1 MQSFNQMRHRNYM
14 QDFKKMSTQNGR
26 PTSSNARQ
34 KGASGN
40 FFKVPASIP
49 AIEEPEQKRRWLRVL
64 LPLIAVILAAYPVFS
79 LVTSP
84 GLESNI
90 PVKPLVVRDPP
101 GASPLNPYQ
110 AFLLSAQS
118 LKNITPGAGSLV
130 APLADGGSVQ
140 FSLDRELQGR
150 VLEVMA
156 DNRVPYGAFV
166 ALEPK
171 TGRVLALAGY
181 SDRDRNWPER
191 SCYDLYPMASLFKI
205 IIAAAALEQKKL
217 GPNSMVLF
225 NGRSCSENPKAWF
238 VRPGKRNQQVDL
250 TTAMSKSMNP
260 VFGRLASEIVGRDD
274 MMSMAT
280 RFGFNQQL
288 FPGTPVQP
296 SRAAE
301 PQNDSQLKLMGACLG
316 RETKISP
323 LHAAAMM
330 AAIANDGVMMLP
342 VLADRITNGA
352 GDVLFCENS
361 LPVRRL
367 LDQETARQLAR
378 TLSLTV
384 PSGTSRKA
392 FHDRKGRPRLADINI
407 MAKTGSINGTSPD
420 GFYTWFAAYAPAENP
435 QIALVALVVNQG
447 KWKIKASQL
456 GEQALEAFFH

>member
-1 MQSFNQMRHRNYM
+1 MRDLKNLSTKKTFFLPFAARN
-14 QDFKKMSTQNGR
+14 
-26 PTSSNARQ
+26 
-34 KGASGN
+34 KGPSVNSYKFQTA
-40 FFKVPASIP
+40 IP
-49 AIEEPEQKRRWLRVL
+49 SIEEPEQKRRYLRVL
-64 LPLIAVILAAYPVFS
+64 LPVIAVVLASYPVFS
-79 LVTSP
+79 LVTSAGSETKSP
-84 GLESNI
+84 PI
-90 PVKPLVVRDPP
+90 PHVVHD
-101 GASPLNPYQ
+101 ASGTSLLNPYQ

-118 LKNITPGAGSLV
+118 LKNVAPTGTGPFV
-130 APLADGGSVQ
+130 APLTDGGSVQ
-140 FSLDRELQGR
+140 FSLDRELQDR
-150 VLEVMA
+150 VLKVMA
-156 DNRVPYGAFV
+156 ENRVPFGAFV

-191 SCYDLYPMASLFKI
+191 SCYELYPMASLFKI
-205 IIAAAALEQKKL
+205 IIAAAAMEQKKV
-217 GPNSMVLF
+217 GPDSMVLF
-225 NGRSCSENPKAWF
+225 NGRSCSENPKAWY

-260 VFGRLASEIVGRDD
+260 VFGRLASDIVGRDD
-274 MMSMAT
+274 MMTMAT

-288 FPGTPVQP
+288 FPGTPIQP
-296 SRAAE
+296 SRAVE
-301 PQNDSQLKLMGACLG
+301 PQNEAQLRLMGAGLG

-330 AAIANDGVMMLP
+330 AAIANDGVMMVP
-342 VLADRITNGA
+342 ILADRITNGA

-392 FHDRKGRPRLADINI
+392 FHDRNGRPRLAEINI
-407 MAKTGSINGTSPD
+407 MAKTGSINGTDPT
-420 GFYTWFAAYAPAENP
+420 GYYTWFAAYAPAENP

-456 GEQALEAFFH
+456 GEQALEVFFR

>member
-1 MQSFNQMRHRNYM
+1 M
-14 QDFKKMSTQNGR
+14 QDFKNLKLKKGVILPFAAKQSGS
-26 PTSSNARQ
+26 SSNSFR
-34 KGASGN
+34 
-40 FFKVPASIP
+40 VPTNIP
-49 AIEEPEQKRRWLRVL
+49 ALEEPEQKRRWLRVL
-64 LPLIAVILAAYPVFS
+64 LPLMAVILAAYPVFS

-84 GLESNI
+84 GLEHKA
-90 PVKPLVVRDPP
+90 PAAKPLVVHDPP
-101 GASPLNPYQ
+101 GSLPLNPYQ

-118 LKNITPGAGSLV
+118 LKNIAATGTGSMV
-130 APLADGGSVQ
+130 APLPDGGSIQ

-156 DNRVPYGAFV
+156 ENHLPYGAFV

-181 SDRDRNWPER
+181 SERDRNWPER

-205 IIAAAALEQKKL
+205 IIAAAALEQKKV
-217 GPNSMVLF
+217 GPDTVVLF

-274 MMSMAT
+274 MMSMAA

-301 PQNDSQLKLMGACLG
+301 PQNDSQLKLMGAGLG
-316 RETKISP
+316 RETKVSP

-342 VLADRITNGA
+342 ILADRITNGG

-367 LDQETARQLAR
+367 LDQETSRKLAR

-384 PSGTSRKA
+384 SSGTSRKA
-392 FHDRKGRPRLADINI
+392 FHDKKGRPKLAEINVA
-407 MAKTGSINGTSPD
+407 AKTGSINGTSPD
-420 GFYTWFAAYAPAENP
+420 GFYTWFAAYAPVENP
-435 QIALVALVVNQG
+435 QIAVVALVVNQG

-456 GEQALEAFFH
+456 GEQALETFFR

>member
-1 MQSFNQMRHRNYM
+1 MRDLKNLTN
-14 QDFKKMSTQNGR
+14 KKTFSLPFAT
-26 PTSSNARQ
+26 
-34 KGASGN
+34 KGKGPSVNSYKSQTA
-40 FFKVPASIP
+40 IP
-49 AIEEPEQKRRWLRVL
+49 SIEEPEQKRRYLKVL
-64 LPLIAVILAAYPVFS
+64 LPIIALVLASYPVFS
-79 LVTSP
+79 LVTSAGSETKSP
-84 GLESNI
+84 
-90 PVKPLVVRDPP
+90 PKPLVAHDAPRT
-101 GASPLNPYQ
+101 SLLNPYQ

-118 LKNITPGAGSLV
+118 LKNVAPTGTGPFV
-130 APLADGGSVQ
+130 APLTDGGSVQ
-140 FSLDRELQGR
+140 FSLDRELQDR
-150 VLEVMA
+150 VLKVMA
-156 DNRVPYGAFV
+156 ENQVPYGAFV

-191 SCYDLYPMASLFKI
+191 SCYELYPMASLFKI
-205 IIAAAALEQKKL
+205 IIAAAAMEQKKV
-217 GPNSMVLF
+217 GPDSMVLF
-225 NGRSCSENPKAWF
+225 NGRSCSENPKAWYI
-238 VRPGKRNQQVDL
+238 RPGKRNQQVNL

-260 VFGRLASEIVGRDD
+260 VFGRLASDIVGRDD
-274 MMSMAT
+274 MMTMAT

-288 FPGTPVQP
+288 FPGTPIQP
-296 SRAAE
+296 SRAVE
-301 PQNDSQLKLMGACLG
+301 PQNEAQLRLMGAGLG

-367 LDQETARQLAR
+367 LDQETARKLAQ

-392 FHDRKGRPRLADINI
+392 FHDRKGRPRLAEINI
-407 MAKTGSINGTSPD
+407 MAKTGSINGTDPD
-420 GFYTWFAAYAPAENP
+420 GYYTWFAAYAPAENP

-456 GEQALEAFFH
+456 GEQALETFFR

>member
-1 MQSFNQMRHRNYM
+1 MRDLKNM
-14 QDFKKMSTQNGR
+14 TTKKGFSLPFAAKSRGPSMNS
-26 PTSSNARQ
+26 
-34 KGASGN
+34 
-40 FFKVPASIP
+40 FKVPAAIP
-49 AIEEPEQKRRWLRVL
+49 TIEEPEQKRRYLRVL
-64 LPLIAVILAAYPVFS
+64 LPLIAVVLAAYPVFS
-79 LVTSP
+79 LVTSAGSETKTPPRPRVVHDAP
-84 GLESNI
+84 GTAL
-90 PVKPLVVRDPP
+90 
-101 GASPLNPYQ
+101 LNPYQ

-118 LKNITPGAGSLV
+118 LKNITPTGAGPLV
-130 APLADGGSVQ
+130 APLTDGGSVQ
-140 FSLDRELQGR
+140 FSLDRELQDR
-150 VLEVMA
+150 VMKVMA
-156 DNRVPYGAFV
+156 ENRVPYGAFV

-181 SDRDRNWPER
+181 SDRDLNWPER

-205 IIAAAALEQKKL
+205 ITAAAAMEQKKV
-217 GPNSMVLF
+217 GPDTVVLF
-225 NGRSCSENPKAWF
+225 NGRACSENPKAWF

-250 TTAMSKSMNP
+250 TTAMGKSMNP
-260 VFGRLASEIVGRDD
+260 VFGRLASEIVGRDN
-274 MMSMAT
+274 MMTMAT

-301 PQNDSQLKLMGACLG
+301 PQNDAQLKLMGAGLG

-352 GDVLFCENS
+352 GDVLFNENS

-384 PSGTSRKA
+384 STGTSRKA
-392 FHDRKGRPRLADINI
+392 FHDHKGRPRLADINI
-407 MAKTGSINGTSPD
+407 MAKTGSINGTDPD
-420 GFYTWFAAYAPAENP
+420 GYYTWFAAYAPAENP

-456 GEQALEAFFH
+456 GEQALEAFFR

>member
-1 MQSFNQMRHRNYM
+1 M
-14 QDFKKMSTQNGR
+14 QDFKNFKKKKGR
-26 PTSSNARQ
+26 ILPFRAKKNIPVANSFRIPTN
-34 KGASGN
+34 
-40 FFKVPASIP
+40 IP

-64 LPLIAVILAAYPVFS
+64 LPLIAVVLAAYPVFS

-84 GLESNI
+84 ATNKVT
-90 PVKPLVVRDPP
+90 PAKPLVVHDPP
-101 GASPLNPYQ
+101 GAAPLNPYQ

-118 LKNITPGAGSLV
+118 LKNISPTAAGSMV
-130 APLADGGSVQ
+130 APLPDGGSIQ
-140 FSLDRELQGR
+140 YSLDRELQAR

-156 DNRVPYGAFV
+156 ENQVPYGAFV

-171 TGRVLALAGY
+171 TGRVLALAGH
-181 SDRDRNWPER
+181 SERDRNWPER

-205 IIAAAALEQKKL
+205 IIAAAALEQKKV
-217 GPNSMVLF
+217 GPETVVLF

-274 MMSMAT
+274 MMNMAT

-301 PQNDSQLKLMGACLG
+301 PQNDSQLKLMGAGLG

-367 LDQETARQLAR
+367 LDLETSRQLAR

-384 PSGTSRKA
+384 SSGTSRKA
-392 FHDRKGRPRLADINI
+392 FHDRKGRPKLAEINVA
-407 MAKTGSINGTSPD
+407 AKTGSINGTSPD
-420 GFYTWFAAYAPAENP
+420 GFYTWFAAYAPVENP
-435 QIALVALVVNQG
+435 QIAVVALVVNQG

-456 GEQALEAFFH
+456 GEQALEAFFR

>member
-1 MQSFNQMRHRNYM
+1 M
-14 QDFKKMSTQNGR
+14 QDFKNLRDRKEHSLSAKHTG
-26 PTSSNARQ
+26 
-34 KGASGN
+34 GSGN
-40 FFKVPASIP
+40 SFKVPAFIP
-49 AIEEPEQKRRWLRVL
+49 TIEEPEHKRRWLRIL
-64 LPLIAVILAAYPVFS
+64 LPLLAVVLAAYPVFS
-79 LVTSP
+79 LVVAPSPEGKTSA
-84 GLESNI
+84 
-90 PVKPLVVRDPP
+90 KPLVVHDPP
-101 GASPLNPYQ
+101 GTSPLNPYQ

-118 LKNITPGAGSLV
+118 LKNITPATAGSLV
-130 APLADGGSVQ
+130 APLPNGGSIQ

-156 DNRVPYGAFV
+156 ENKVPYGAFV

-171 TGRVLALAGY
+171 TGRVLAMAGY
-181 SDRDRNWPER
+181 SDKDQNWPER

-205 IIAAAALEQKKL
+205 IIAAAALEQKKV
-217 GPNSMVLF
+217 GPDTVVLF
-225 NGRSCSENPKAWF
+225 NGRACSENPKSWY

-301 PQNDSQLKLMGACLG
+301 PQNDSQLKLMGAGLG

-342 VLADRITNGA
+342 VLADKITNGA

-367 LDQETARQLAR
+367 LDQETSRQLAR

-384 PSGTSRKA
+384 SSGTSRKA
-392 FHDRKGRPRLADINI
+392 FHDRKGRPKLAEIKVA
-407 MAKTGSINGTSPD
+407 AKTGSINGTGPD

-456 GEQALEAFFH
+456 GEQALETFFR

>member
-1 MQSFNQMRHRNYM
+1 MR
-14 QDFKKMSTQNGR
+14 DFKNTTQKNKR
-26 PTSSNARQ
+26 FSLPLAAKS
-34 KGASGN
+34 KGGPANS
-40 FFKVPASIP
+40 FKVPAAIP
-49 AIEEPEQKRRWLRVL
+49 AIEEPEQKRRYLKIL
-64 LPLIAVILAAYPVFS
+64 LPLIAVALAAYPIFS
-79 LVTSP
+79 LVTAARSETKSVSNPLIAHDLP
-84 GLESNI
+84 GPTL
-90 PVKPLVVRDPP
+90 
-101 GASPLNPYQ
+101 LNPYQ

-118 LKNITPGAGSLV
+118 LKNITPTAAGSLV
-130 APLADGGSVQ
+130 APLSDGGSIQ

-156 DNRVPYGAFV
+156 DNKVPYGAFV

-171 TGRVLALAGY
+171 SGRVLALAGY
-181 SDRDRNWPER
+181 SEHDQSWPER

-205 IIAAAALEQKKL
+205 IIAAAALEQKKVS
-217 GPNSMVLF
+217 PDSMVLF
-225 NGRSCSENPKAWF
+225 NGRACSENPKAWF
-238 VRPGKRNQQVDL
+238 VRPGRHNQQVDL

-260 VFGRLASEIVGRDD
+260 VFGRLASEIVGRDS

-301 PQNDSQLKLMGACLG
+301 PQSDAQLKLMGAGLG

-342 VLADRITNGA
+342 VLSDRITNGA

-367 LDQETARQLAR
+367 LDQETARKLAQ

-392 FHDRKGRPRLADINI
+392 FHDRKGRPRLAEIKI
-407 MAKTGSINGTSPD
+407 MAKTGSINGKGPD

-435 QIALVALVVNQG
+435 QIAVVALVVNQG
-447 KWKIKASQL
+447 N
-456 GEQALEAFFH
+456 GR

>member
-1 MQSFNQMRHRNYM
+1 M
-14 QDFKKMSTQNGR
+14 QDFKNLKDKKGIVLPFSPRPNGSSANSFR
-26 PTSSNARQ
+26 GPTN
-34 KGASGN
+34 
-40 FFKVPASIP
+40 IP

-84 GLESNI
+84 GTESKS
-90 PVKPLVVRDPP
+90 PAKPLVVHDPP
-101 GASPLNPYQ
+101 GSSPLNPYQ

-118 LKNITPGAGSLV
+118 LKNINPTGSGSLV
-130 APLADGGSVQ
+130 APLPDGGSIQ
-140 FSLDRELQGR
+140 YALDRDLQAR
-150 VLEVMA
+150 VPEVMA
-156 DNRVPYGAFV
+156 ENQVPYGAFV

-171 TGRVLALAGY
+171 TGRVLALAGH
-181 SDRDRNWPER
+181 SEKDQNWSER

-205 IIAAAALEQKKL
+205 IIAAAALEQKKV
-217 GPNSMVLF
+217 GPDTKVLF

-274 MMSMAT
+274 MMNMAT

-301 PQNDSQLKLMGACLG
+301 PQNDSQLKLMGAGLG

-323 LHAAAMM
+323 LHAVAMM

-352 GDVLFCENS
+352 GEVLFCENS

-367 LDQETARQLAR
+367 LDLETSRQLAR

-384 PSGTSRKA
+384 SSGTSRKA
-392 FHDRKGRPRLADINI
+392 FHDRKGRPKLAEINVA
-407 MAKTGSINGTSPD
+407 AKTGSINGTSPD
-420 GFYTWFAAYAPAENP
+420 GFYTWFAAYAPVENP
-435 QIALVALVVNQG
+435 QIAVVALVVNQG

-456 GEQALEAFFH
+456 GEQALEAFFR

>member
-1 MQSFNQMRHRNYM
+1 M
-14 QDFKKMSTQNGR
+14 QDLKNLTTKKR
-26 PTSSNARQ
+26 FALPFPAKQ
-34 KGASGN
+34 KGKPVN
-40 FFKVPASIP
+40 TFKVPAAIP
-49 AIEEPEQKRRWLRVL
+49 AIEEPEQKRRWLRVV
-64 LPLIAVILAAYPVFS
+64 LPLIAIVLAAYPVFS
-79 LVTSP
+79 LVTSA
-84 GLESNI
+84 GTESS
-90 PVKPLVVRDPP
+90 PPTKTRVVHDPP
-101 GASPLNPYQ
+101 GITLLNPYQ

-118 LKNITPGAGSLV
+118 LKNIVPSGSGPLV
-130 APLADGGSVQ
+130 APLADGGSIQ
-140 FSLDRELQGR
+140 FALDRELQGR

-156 DNRVPYGAFV
+156 KNQVPYGAFV

-181 SDRDRNWPER
+181 SERDRSWPER

-205 IIAAAALEQKKL
+205 IIAAAAIEQKKV
-217 GPNSMVLF
+217 GPDTVVLF
-225 NGRSCSENPKAWF
+225 NGRSCSENPKSWF

-250 TTAMSKSMNP
+250 TTAMGKSMNP

-301 PQNDSQLKLMGACLG
+301 PQNDAQLKLMGAGLG

-342 VLADRITNGA
+342 VLADRITNRS
-352 GDVLFCENS
+352 GDVLFCEHS

-367 LDQETARQLAR
+367 LDQETSRQLAR
-378 TLSLTV
+378 TLSQTV
-384 PSGTSRKA
+384 TSGTSRKA
-392 FHDRKGRPRLADINI
+392 FHDHKGRPKLADISVA
-407 MAKTGSINGTSPD
+407 AKTGSINGTDPD
-420 GFYTWFAAYAPAENP
+420 GYYTWFAAYAPAENP

-456 GEQALEAFFH
+456 GEQALEAYFR